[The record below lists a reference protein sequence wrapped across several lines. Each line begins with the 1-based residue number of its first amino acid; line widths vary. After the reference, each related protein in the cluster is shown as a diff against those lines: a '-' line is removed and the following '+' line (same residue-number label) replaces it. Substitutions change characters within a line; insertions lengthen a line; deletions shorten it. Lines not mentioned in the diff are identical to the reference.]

1 MECRQLVDH
10 LDTYLRIHEI
20 KDYSCNGLQIQGP
33 ENIEKIALA
42 VDFCSESAMKARE
55 IGAQMLMVHHGL
67 IWGGLTSIR
76 DITFERVRYLICNN
90 IGLYAAHL
98 PLDLHP
104 SIGNNAELARML
116 ELEYGGPFG
125 SRDGLAI
132 GLWGELKEPV
142 EIEKLQK
149 FIDESLSTRS
159 TILPFGKKQVKR
171 IAIVSGGAAWAIEEA
186 IQRGCDAYLTGE
198 PSHSVFHTAM
208 EGAVN
213 IIYAGHYASET
224 LGIKALG
231 RYIENSFSIPTHFID
246 IPTGF

>member
-10 LDTYLRIHEI
+10 LDAYLRIHEI

-33 ENIEKIALA
+33 DTINKIALA
-42 VDFCSESAMKARE
+42 VDFCSESAMKAKE
-55 IGAQMLMVHHGL
+55 ISAQMLLVHHGL

-104 SIGNNAELARML
+104 AIGNNAELARLL

-125 SRDGLAI
+125 SRDNLAI
-132 GLWGELKEPV
+132 GLWGELQKPMPLDE
-142 EIEKLQK
+142 LQN
-149 FIDESLSTRS
+149 FIDTGLSTIS
-159 TILPFGKKQVKR
+159 TVLPVGKKNVKR
-171 IAIVSGGAAWAIEEA
+171 SAIVSGGASWAVEEA
-186 IQRGCDAYLTGE
+186 IARGCDAYLTGE

-231 RYIENSFSIPTHFID
+231 KYIEDTFSIPVHFLD